1 MRCVFRSNTPS
12 TAATNMDAAVV
23 RIIFY
28 IVVSQVASD
37 SESHHN
43 CTESSDS
50 SGQRTVDC
58 TANRLTDVPVDAFS
72 KKTTRLILSHSTIQ
86 VIPADAFRQLS
97 NLVDLDLSDNR
108 IHTLDNASF
117 RGLTNLH
124 KLNLNDNEIA
134 FFPASVFNEMYS
146 LETLT
151 ISGFNQRYEILPTL
165 PVDVVGN
172 LRTLSLTLRE
182 VSVIPTVYARIP
194 ALTTLDFYRS
204 HIGFTD
210 SALLEGVRSSNISS
224 LSFRT
229 DELSHISPGTFS
241 DMPNLRSL
249 MFCCNFKLGL
259 KESIA
264 SIAHTHNSNIDTL
277 VLDSVQEIGFSV
289 FGTAQFCS
297 PFWRKIRRLSVRNNN
312 IIAYIENSVDCLEEL
327 REIDLSYNYITTI
340 LPRTF
345 PYSVLAIY
353 PPKLCA
359 INLSKKLGFIDICY
373 DNMNYDVRTVFH
385 NYPSCVQHT
394 DIGVNNWTAS
404 MRTTSTWNEN
414 NGLGNTY
421 IQPSLQIIR
430 LENYNLDDR
439 LPNAKSTMANR
450 DNNIRYI
457 NISMTTTKS
466 VFTVSILGLLKLHTL
481 DLSYGAIVHLKP
493 DFVDFPNLR
502 NLNISH
508 NKMETASLEIICF
521 GSPKLVDFDVSHN
534 RLKTIAPST
543 FANNPNIAHIKL
555 GGNALHEVEL
565 ELTNLNQLETLS
577 LHSNKLP
584 RLTSTFIAEL
594 EDLDRRENFTLDIR
608 NNSFVCSCE
617 SVEFVRWIQTT
628 NVDVVSKDK
637 LSCTLKNRLV
647 PLIRVSLTELEEDCR
662 RFPVVIVIVS
672 VIAFISCVCV
682 LIMIIV
688 WNRWYIAYRLILC
701 NVQFCLKHI
710 PERSDRFDAAVLYFA
725 NPAIPSDTLAS
736 RVISQWVINEL
747 RPLAEDQDDL
757 KLFIADRDGT
767 AMGKVEQFVYAFDRS
782 DTLVVCI
789 TQELLRDGFCMES
802 LRYALASNRPL
813 CQFVFVNFCD
823 AHQTNL
829 PKQLQHLLQSD
840 SGATYLVWNENEA
853 DHSDFWRR
861 LRRSLNRGSAPDG
874 CLGRTRRITA
884 NAVLSELEQ
893 LTAV

>member
-1 MRCVFRSNTPS
+1 MRCVSGVDTQNTA
-12 TAATNMDAAVV
+12 TTNMDAAVV

-50 SGQRTVDC
+50 SGQKTVDC
-58 TANRLTDVPVDAFS
+58 SANRLKYVPVDAFP
-72 KKTTRLILSHSTIQ
+72 KTTTQLILSHSTIQ

-151 ISGFNQRYEILPTL
+151 ISGFNQKYDILPTL
-165 PVDVVGN
+165 PVNVVGN
-172 LRTLSLTLRE
+172 LRTLSLSLRE
-182 VSVIPTVYARIP
+182 GSVIPIIYARIP
-194 ALTTLDFYRS
+194 ALKTLDFFRS

-210 SALLEGVRSSNISS
+210 RTLLDGIRSSNISS

-229 DELSHISPGTFS
+229 DELSHIAPRTFS

-264 SIAHTHNSNIDTL
+264 SIAQTQNSNIDTV
-277 VLDSVQEIGFSV
+277 VLDHVQGIGFSV

-297 PFWRKIRRLSVRNNN
+297 PFWRKIRRLSVRDNN
-312 IIAYIENSVDCLEEL
+312 IVAYIANSVDCLEEL
-327 REIDLSYNYITTI
+327 REIDFSYNYITTV
-340 LPRTF
+340 LPRPF
-345 PYSVLAIY
+345 VNSVLAKF

-359 INLSKKLGFIDICY
+359 INLSKKLGFIELCR
-373 DNMNYDVRTVFH
+373 DNMNFDVRTVFH

-394 DIGVNNWTAS
+394 DIGVDNWTAAT
-404 MRTTSTWNEN
+404 TTSTWNETN
-414 NGLGNTY
+414 SLGNTY

-430 LENYNLDDR
+430 LENYNIDDR
-439 LPNAKSTMANR
+439 RSNAKSTMANR

-466 VFTVSILGLLKLHTL
+466 LITVSILGLLKLHTL
-481 DLSYGAIVHLKP
+481 DSSYGAIEHLKP
-493 DFVDFPNLR
+493 NFFDCPNLR

-508 NKMETASLEIICF
+508 NKLETASLEIICA

-565 ELTNLNQLETLS
+565 ELGNLTRLETLS

-584 RLTSTFIAEL
+584 RLTSTFITEL
-594 EDLDRRENFTLDIR
+594 EGLDRRTNFTLDIR

-617 SVEFVRWIQTT
+617 SVEFVRWIQST
-628 NVDVVSKDK
+628 NIAIVSKDK
-637 LSCTLKNRLV
+637 LSCTLKNRV
-647 PLIRVSLTELEEDCR
+647 VRLIRVSLTELEEDCK
-662 RFPVVIVIVS
+662 RFPVIVVIVS

-747 RPLAEDQDDL
+747 RPLAEDHDDL

-789 TQELLRDGFCMES
+789 TQELLRDGFCMEG

-853 DHSDFWRR
+853 DYWRR
-861 LRRSLNRGSAPDG
+861 MRRSLNRGSAPDG

>member
-1 MRCVFRSNTPS
+1 
-12 TAATNMDAAVV
+12 MDAAVV
-23 RIIFY
+23 LIIFY
-28 IVVSQVASD
+28 IVVSQVASG

-43 CTESSDS
+43 CTD
-50 SGQRTVDC
+50 Q
-58 TANRLTDVPVDAFS
+58 ANRLVKERLTAPPIGLRMFPWTRFR
-72 KKTTRLILSHSTIQ
+72 KKTTQLILSHSAIQ
-86 VIPADAFRQLS
+86 VIPVDSFHQLS
-97 NLVDLDLSDNR
+97 KLVDLDLSDNR
-108 IHTLDNASF
+108 IHTLHNASF
-117 RGLTNLH
+117 RGLTNLQ

-182 VSVIPTVYARIP
+182 GSVIPTVYARIP

-210 SALLEGVRSSNISS
+210 SALVDGIRSSNISS

-229 DELSHISPGTFS
+229 DELSHIAPGTFS

-264 SIAHTHNSNIDTL
+264 SIAQTQNSNIDT
-277 VLDSVQEIGFSV
+277 VMLDHVRGIGVSV
-289 FGTAQFCS
+289 FGTAEFCS
-297 PFWRKIRRLSVRNNN
+297 PFWRKIRRLSVRDNN
-312 IIAYIENSVDCLEEL
+312 IVAFIANSVDCLEEL
-327 REIDLSYNYITTI
+327 REIDFSYNYITTI

-345 PYSVLAIY
+345 PYSVLPIY

-359 INLSKKLGFIDICY
+359 INLSKKLGFVDICY
-373 DNMNYDVRTVFH
+373 DNMNYDVRAVFP

-394 DIGVNNWTAS
+394 DIGVDNWTAS

-414 NGLGNTY
+414 NGLGNSY
-421 IQPSLQIIR
+421 LYLQPSLQIIR

-439 LPNAKSTMANR
+439 LPNAKSTIVNR

-457 NISMTTTKS
+457 NISMTATKS
-466 VFTVSILGLLKLHTL
+466 VITVSILGLLKLHTL
-481 DLSYGAIVHLKP
+481 DSSYGAIVHLKP
-493 DFVDFPNLR
+493 DFIDFPNLR

-508 NKMETASLEIICF
+508 NKLETASLEMLCA

-565 ELTNLNQLETLS
+565 ELGNLTRLETLS

-584 RLTSTFIAEL
+584 RLTSTFITEL
-594 EDLDRRENFTLDIR
+594 EHLSRRTNFTLDIR

-747 RPLAEDQDDL
+747 RPLAEDHDDL